1 MRLLPDDPKEPDGFV
16 HIGKVVGTVTKEIA
30 RRYELRKRLEAEQ
43 GRSISDE
50 EFLESAEKTAIKIS
64 KKK

>member
-30 RRYELRKRLEAEQ
+30 RRYELRKRLEAER
-43 GRSISDE
+43 GRSISDQ
-50 EFLESAEKTAIKIS
+50 EFLEIAEQKGLKI
-64 KKK
+64 

>member
-30 RRYELRKRLEAEQ
+30 RRYELRKRLEAER
-43 GRSISDE
+43 GRSISDQE
-50 EFLESAEKTAIKIS
+50 CLEIAEQKGLKI
-64 KKK
+64 